1 MQKAAWMRTLV
12 LAAAL
17 LPTLALAPAA
27 VYAQPKG
34 AKGSTAPDE
43 AAAKKAT
50 AFFTKGNDLLKAKKY
65 SLALD
70 QFKQSYAA
78 VPSPNS
84 HLYIA
89 RCLAALGDSR
99 AAYIEFTKVIE
110 EADARAAEDEK
121 YAPTRDAAKVDREEL
136 VPKLAM
142 VTVSVPQAGPNATVR
157 IGAELVPRE
166 QWDKPIPFPPGNVDA
181 TLQIEGRPDV
191 TQTLTLAAG
200 EKKSIVLTPPG
211 AGDFK
216 NLPGSDTAV
225 APPPPPPSPAKRSPL
240 RPAAFVAGGV
250 GVAGMVMFAVA
261 GPMSLSTYASL
272 EDQCGSRTRC
282 PAGHESEIATGK
294 TQQVVANVGA
304 VIGAVGL
311 AAGVTL
317 FVLSLRQEKTESAP
331 SAHIVISP
339 SYAGLHGT
347 F

>member
-1 MQKAAWMRTLV
+1 MRKAAWMHPLL

-17 LPTLALAPAA
+17 LPPLALAPAA

-43 AAAKKAT
+43 AAAKRAT

-110 EADARAAEDEK
+110 EAEARAAEQEK

-200 EKKSIVLTPPG
+200 EKKSIVLNPAG

-216 NLPGSDTAV
+216 NLPGSDTAA
-225 APPPPPPSPAKRSPL
+225 APPPPPPSSPAKRSPL

-250 GVAGMVMFAVA
+250 GVVGMVMFAVA
-261 GPMSLSTYASL
+261 GPMSQATYASL
-272 EDQCGSRTRC
+272 KEKCGLAQCSSD
-282 PAGHESEIATGK
+282 HKSEIAAGK

-304 VIGAVGL
+304 VVGAVGL

-317 FVLSLRQEKTESAP
+317 FVLSLRPEKTESAP